1 MLLVFVSIRSPVVE
15 TLVEAILENTL
26 LNLVQESE
34 AGEFDITA
42 PHYLVAQQT

>member
-1 MLLVFVSIRSPVVE
+1 MVE

-34 AGEFDITA
+34 EGQFDITA